1 MIDSPAYHGKELK
14 NTHIFTY
21 DKNPNTITETITFLT
36 VQVNTVKRDKHGTF
50 VTPKLIINIFS
61 HNNHMDV
68 EFATKKQEYNR
79 NDYLGVL
86 IDEKFNDTTEYGNIG
101 KLELVSNS
109 EGVATK
115 EFLYRQLVF
124 ETVDFDMSMC
134 ERW

>member
-1 MIDSPAYHGKELK
+1 
-14 NTHIFTY
+14 
-21 DKNPNTITETITFLT
+21 
-36 VQVNTVKRDKHGTF
+36 
-50 VTPKLIINIFS
+50 
-61 HNNHMDV
+61 MDV

-79 NDYLGVL
+79 NDYIGVL
-86 IDEKFNDTTEYGNIG
+86 IDEKFNDTSEYGNIG